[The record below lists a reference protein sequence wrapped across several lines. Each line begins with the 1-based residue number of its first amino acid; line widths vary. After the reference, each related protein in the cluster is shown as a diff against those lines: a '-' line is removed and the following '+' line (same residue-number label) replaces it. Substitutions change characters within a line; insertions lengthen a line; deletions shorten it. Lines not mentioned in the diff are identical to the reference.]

1 VWSVRKWK
9 EKYLKVVLFK
19 LVLSATVYNSW
30 RERCNIKHGNKLMT
44 EKRIMMKISWEVRT
58 RVLSKGRFKELGK

>member
-9 EKYLKVVLFK
+9 EKYLKVVLCK

-30 RERCNIKHGNKLMT
+30 RERCNIKHGNKLM
-44 EKRIMMKISWEVRT
+44 IQ
-58 RVLSKGRFKELGK
+58 GAGKMNNYVSSEIWILVFLKP

>member
-1 VWSVRKWK
+1 
-9 EKYLKVVLFK
+9 
-19 LVLSATVYNSW
+19 VLSATVYNSW